1 VAKTLKAG
9 LKALAALALLVIA
22 TLAIVGALQPAVP
35 SLPPDVVGTR
45 ALIAGV
51 PLRYA
56 QVGHG
61 PDVLL
66 IHGSPGSLEDWSPIV
81 ERLADRFR
89 LTVYD
94 RPGHGYSGGADLAHT
109 PEENARMAL
118 EVIRALALENVV
130 VVGHSYGG
138 MTALALATRNP
149 REVRAFVVVGSRGH
163 GPVSVAPLYRL
174 LAVPMVGAGI
184 AATVGPWMGP
194 AQIEAGI
201 RSAFG
206 PNVDAIPP
214 GFVAERVRMWNRPT
228 VSAVLS
234 QERVTLG
241 AALDRQALHYR
252 EIRKPV
258 FLVYGQQDD
267 RNYADAQRLEREIP
281 GSRLVSLP
289 NTGHYVQFARP
300 DELCRVIEEAAT
312 ARSAP

>member
-1 VAKTLKAG
+1 MARKLKAG
-9 LKALAALALLVIA
+9 LGVFIVVAV
-22 TLAIVGALQPAVP
+22 LAIVALTVVGALQPPVP
-35 SLPPDVVGTR
+35 PWPPGVVGTR

-56 QVGHG
+56 QVGRG

-66 IHGSPGSLEDWSPIV
+66 LHGSPGSLEDWSPIV
-81 ERLADRFR
+81 DRLADRFR

-94 RPGHGYSGGADLAHT
+94 RPGHGYSGGVRIAHT
-109 PEENARMAL
+109 PEENARIAL
-118 EVIRALALENVV
+118 ELIRALGLEDVV
-130 VVGHSYGG
+130 VVGHSFGG
-138 MTALALATRNP
+138 MTGLALATRNP

-174 LAVPMVGAGI
+174 LAVPMLGAGI
-184 AATVGPWMGP
+184 AAAVGPWIGP

-201 RSAFG
+201 RASFG
-206 PNVDAIPP
+206 PNGDAIPP
-214 GFVAERVRMWNRPT
+214 GFVAERIRIWNRPT

-234 QERVTLG
+234 EERVTLA
-241 AALDRQALHYR
+241 AALDRQSVHYP

-258 FLVYGQQDD
+258 FLVYGEADV
-267 RNYADAQRLEREIP
+267 RNYADAQRLNREIP

-300 DELCRVIEEAAT
+300 DELCRVVEEAAA
-312 ARSAP
+312 AR